1 MSVLV
6 AAASVSRGVSS
17 IEPMNTIVVPTLLL
31 LILFSF
37 YWGLSLPFAYIGI
50 KHFFTPNWSKL
61 LILQLCSLYI
71 IMTIY
76 AEGSFGDTKMW
87 LDAITQNAWDTG
99 QPLPSTLTS
108 HAMHTYRSCTRSL
121 LDILNIHDKEK
132 WSCTYWDL
140 DSIVQ

>member
-37 YWGLSLPFAYIGI
+37 YWGLFLPYAYIGI

-61 LILQLCSLYI
+61 LILSVFTVM
-71 IMTIY
+71 MTMLKVLLVTPRC
-76 AEGSFGDTKMW
+76 GWMLLHRMLG
-87 LDAITQNAWDTG
+87 
-99 QPLPSTLTS
+99 TLVSHCLLHT
-108 HAMHTYRSCTRSL
+108 HAMYLYRSCSRSL
-121 LDILNIHDKEK
+121 PDLLHIHDKEK
-132 WSCTYWDL
+132 WSRACWDV